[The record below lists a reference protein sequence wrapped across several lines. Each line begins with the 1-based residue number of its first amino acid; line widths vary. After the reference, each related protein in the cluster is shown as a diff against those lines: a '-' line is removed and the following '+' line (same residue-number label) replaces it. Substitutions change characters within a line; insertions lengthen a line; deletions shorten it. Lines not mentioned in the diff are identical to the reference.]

1 MIPARSAFR
10 AAVFYS
16 VVALLMTWPLARQLT
31 TAMPGDL
38 GDPLLNAWILAW
50 GSDHFTAFLGG
61 DFNAFSRWWNANIFH
76 PAPLALAYSEHLAPQ
91 VVAGL
96 PVWWLTGNVLLVY
109 NVLFLASIV
118 LSGLGAFLLVRDL
131 TGRPR
136 AALVAGLFF
145 AFVPYRIAQAAHLQ
159 VLWAQWMPMAIFAL
173 RRYLSARTS
182 AWWVAA
188 LAALLAQ
195 QLSCGYYLVYFTPFA
210 AAWVAWEVTS
220 RSLWNDRRLLAALA
234 GMGIAD
240 LALAWPFLAPYLELR
255 ALGFAARPLAE
266 VISFSA
272 DTTAYL
278 ATHQTNRVWGS
289 ILNSLARPENDLFPG
304 LLPLL
309 FAAAGIAAM
318 SWRQW
323 SATAGTAPAAGWRRW
338 VVYCAAGVGL
348 MGLAG
353 LVTFLLTGGVTWRL
367 PGLPAVRIRG
377 VDRNLMAVGLGG
389 VALLALSPRARRW
402 CRWGTDLRGCAL
414 VLLVSAIVL
423 SWGPSPTGAGR
434 TLEFQGPYL
443 WLYNHVPGFDG
454 LRVPA
459 RFAMVAYVFLTVLAG
474 YGLAVFDRRRH
485 GARAMV
491 VAGTLFLV
499 EATGVPITIGEN
511 WGDPGVRM
519 PPPQVEPAATAP
531 PVYIALASLP
541 PGTVVAEF
549 PFGFPSWELRY
560 VYYSSVHEHRLL
572 NGYSGGFPHSYM
584 AAAAALHAPLEMPAR
599 AWQTL
604 RSAGVTTVVLHR
616 AAFDDDRAGRIVAWL
631 EAEGGRVTGTF
642 GADLVVT
649 LPR

>member
-323 SATAGTAPAAGWRRW
+323 SATAG
-338 VVYCAAGVGL
+338 
-348 MGLAG
+348 
-353 LVTFLLTGGVTWRL
+353 
-367 PGLPAVRIRG
+367 
-377 VDRNLMAVGLGG
+377 
-389 VALLALSPRARRW
+389 
-402 CRWGTDLRGCAL
+402 CRWGWAS
-414 VLLVSAIVL
+414 SA
-423 SWGPSPTGAGR
+423 
-434 TLEFQGPYL
+434 
-443 WLYNHVPGFDG
+443 
-454 LRVPA
+454 
-459 RFAMVAYVFLTVLAG
+459 
-474 YGLAVFDRRRH
+474 
-485 GARAMV
+485 
-491 VAGTLFLV
+491 
-499 EATGVPITIGEN
+499 
-511 WGDPGVRM
+511 
-519 PPPQVEPAATAP
+519 
-531 PVYIALASLP
+531 
-541 PGTVVAEF
+541 
-549 PFGFPSWELRY
+549 
-560 VYYSSVHEHRLL
+560 
-572 NGYSGGFPHSYM
+572 
-584 AAAAALHAPLEMPAR
+584 
-599 AWQTL
+599 
-604 RSAGVTTVVLHR
+604 
-616 AAFDDDRAGRIVAWL
+616 
-631 EAEGGRVTGTF
+631 
-642 GADLVVT
+642 
-649 LPR
+649 